1 MDETRIPLKAG
12 TVLCTIDG
20 RHFDLSQHQAT
31 GGSAITYTARAEGIA
46 LELCLKEYAPPGWV
60 RQNGVFK
67 NPTLDGMEMQQNSQT
82 LLEQARQEMKISQQI
97 NSETLHVISHMEMLQ
112 VHSIRQP
119 GESPVE
125 APAGELLPCAFLTM
139 QNLNSAK
146 GFFLGSLLAEC
157 ERYSKSE
164 AHPFGNRQQKR
175 SYLSTP
181 NVLTTLTIIR
191 LLLEALQTI
200 HKRFVHAD
208 ISPGNMFIDGD
219 LSTGKLRGVVL
230 LDFGSAQTLK
240 NGRVELLPQQK
251 LYTTTAYC
259 APEIRQRYCSNGTP
273 NLTPAVDIYAVGRL
287 LKALL
292 HQYGCFYLRHH
303 DATNLERVLNET
315 NGIQELRESDVN
327 VSTRRVLRPL
337 NELLCGALDPDPSRR
352 ITLNTMLEETEKLI
366 TRLAIPRYPLQ
377 ENLCS
382 ADNFVPH
389 SRDTELQNLE
399 QKLTQQERPIWL
411 WGFGGLGKTETA
423 KAFLRRCKE
432 NGRQAALFSYEGSV
446 RQSVL
451 KLAFRD
457 YEYRPSRSNMTP
469 EQQEQ
474 EQYQQKLELLAEM
487 GNDGVLVMDNFDS
500 DTHTFDEL
508 RSEPEY
514 CQLVELGG
522 PHLIITTR
530 FEPEGDPVRID
541 PLDEDTLLRL
551 MHKEAPASCE
561 TTLRS
566 IIRAVEGHTLT
577 CYLIAR
583 NVRQSLGRLTAEAVL
598 EALEWHNLQTLN
610 GRVTSTRGNRLTKDT
625 IYGHLKVVFDLTGM
639 TGDLRA
645 ALCHA
650 LLLPQSGLDAAIFL
664 LGETDS
670 EQEAFQQLMD
680 HGWIQYDPQ
689 TELLTIHPLVREL
702 VLNELKPVEEDYEGY
717 LSLLSQDGFFST
729 REENTIAMKKLE
741 LAQSVLALPMLSE
754 NEWLADILC
763 SVAYHTFKRGKRK
776 TSFAYY
782 EKGIALYET
791 LSQTDEKYKYPYA
804 SQLSALGFLM
814 SATNDYQDAS
824 AQLLRKA
831 VELWQQ
837 LNQKN
842 GDRYL
847 EEYAAACDRLGY
859 RLSLSHDEVFHK
871 DAEEVLY
878 QAYEIRGQLY
888 KQDPQKYARD
898 FAWTLDNLGKV
909 VTWAPEK
916 FTEAEAFLREALE
929 IRESLNRASNGANI
943 SEVAWTCHN
952 LAQLLARK
960 QEHWP
965 EAETHYRTAIRLRRE
980 LDRLNP
986 GTHTADISWTAL
998 KLAELLARQP
1008 DRRTETRH
1016 FFTEALRL
1024 QHQLQKEHPGMFVLD
1039 IAWFS
1044 QKYKHYLENLPK
1056 LAPEEQNDLQKLCNN
1071 ASTPPPVL

>member
-1 MDETRIPLKAG
+1 MDETRVPLKMG
-12 TVLCTIDG
+12 TVLFTVDG
-20 RHFDLSQHQAT
+20 RQFEFLGHQAT
-31 GGSAITYTARAEGIA
+31 GGSAIIYKARAQSTA

-60 RQNGVFK
+60 RHNGIIQNPAAGDEAAQQHL
-67 NPTLDGMEMQQNSQT
+67 LDE
-82 LLEQARQEMKISQQI
+82 ARQEMLISQRI
-97 NSETLHVISHMEMLQ
+97 NNGTLHVISHMEMLS
-112 VHSIRQP
+112 VRSILQP
-119 GESPVE
+119 GEPPVE
-125 APAGELLPCAFLTM
+125 APAGEPLPCAFLCM
-139 QNLNSAK
+139 QSLNAAK
-146 GFFLGSLLAEC
+146 GFFLGELLTEC
-157 ERYSKSE
+157 ERYVKSE
-164 AHPFGNRQQKR
+164 EHPFGNRQQKR
-175 SYLSTP
+175 SFLSTP
-181 NVLTTLTIIR
+181 DVQTTLTIIR

-200 HKRFVHAD
+200 HRSFLHGD
-208 ISPGNMFIDGD
+208 ISPGNLFIDGN

-230 LDFGSAQTLK
+230 LDFGSAQALK
-240 NGRVELLPQQK
+240 NGKAELSPQQK
-251 LYTTTAYC
+251 LYTTAAFC
-259 APEIRQRYCSNGTP
+259 APEIRRSGAEKVI
-273 NLTPAVDIYAVGRL
+273 LTPAADVYAAARL

-292 HQYGCFYLRHH
+292 HQYGCFYLRRH
-303 DATNLERVLNET
+303 DAANLERALDET
-315 NGIQELRESDVN
+315 EALRETDVN
-327 VSTRRVLRPL
+327 PSTRRVLPAL
-337 NELLCGALDPDPSRR
+337 NDLLRGALSPDPERR
-352 ITLNTMLEETEKLI
+352 MTLDKMMEEV
-366 TRLAIPRYPLQ
+366 TRLAARLAVPRYPLQ

-382 ADNFVPH
+382 ADSFVPH
-389 SRDTELQNLE
+389 SRDAELQELE
-399 QKLTQQERPIWL
+399 QKLLQQERPIWL
-411 WGFGGLGKTETA
+411 WGFGGLGKTEAA

-432 NGRQAALFSYEGSV
+432 NGRQAALFSYEESV

-514 CQLVELGG
+514 RQLVELGG

-551 MHKEAPASCE
+551 MRKEAPASRE
-561 TTLRS
+561 ATLRS

-598 EALEWHNLQTLN
+598 EALEWHDLQALN

-639 TGDLRA
+639 TGDRRA

-650 LLLPQSGLDAAIFL
+650 LLLPQGGLDAAVLL

-670 EQEAFQQLMD
+670 EQEAFQQLME

-689 TELLTIHPLVREL
+689 TGLLTIHPLVREL

-717 LSLLSQDGFFST
+717 LGLLSQDGFFST

-754 NEWLADILC
+754 NERLADILC

-791 LSQTDEKYKYPYA
+791 LSQTDEKYKYQYA
-804 SQLSALGFLM
+804 SQISALGFLM

-878 QAYEIRGQLY
+878 QAYEIRGRLY
-888 KQDPQKYARD
+888 QQDPQKYARD

-960 QEHWP
+960 SEHWP
-965 EAETHYRTAIRLRRE
+965 EAETHYRTAIRLRKE

-986 GTHTADISWTAL
+986 GTHTADLSWTAL

-1044 QKYKHYLENLPK
+1044 QKYKHYLENLPE
-1056 LAPEEQNDLQKLCNN
+1056 LAPEEQSDLQKLCNN
-1071 ASTPPPVL
+1071 SSTPPSAL